1 MAESWKSV
9 ARALAIRLEHQPEPC
24 CTPVDPGCGYCSDAL
39 AYQRYV
45 KRLAVDGKAPGDPFA
60 DMRGT
65 VIAPEDVQRTEG
77 QG

>member
-24 CTPVDPGCGYCSDAL
+24 CTPVNPSCGYCSDAL

-45 KRLAVDGKAPGDPFA
+45 KRLAADGEVPCDPLA
-60 DMRGT
+60 GIEATTMTLDEIR
-65 VIAPEDVQRTEG
+65 
-77 QG
+77 QGKGAS